1 MRALK
6 TEVEIPSILR
16 LPHVRV
22 SVVLFPVLFVVL
34 GVGLTD
40 GIESPVVVLGVGL
53 TDGIESPVVV
63 LGVGLTDEIES
74 PVA

>member
-16 LPHVRV
+16 LSHVRV
-22 SVVLFPVLFVVL
+22 SVVFSPVLFRSL

-40 GIESPVVVLGVGL
+40 GIESPYELLGVEL
-53 TDGIESPVVV
+53 TDGIESPY
-63 LGVGLTDEIES
+63 
-74 PVA
+74 A

>member
-1 MRALK
+1 MRLHRADDAMMRRIRPLSSRHDIGGSGNSRMRALK

-34 GVGLTD
+34 GVG
-40 GIESPVVVLGVGL
+40 
-53 TDGIESPVVV
+53 
-63 LGVGLTDEIES
+63 
-74 PVA
+74 

>member
-16 LPHVRV
+16 LTHVRV

-40 GIESPVVVLGVGL
+40 GFESPWRVGL
-53 TDGIESPVVV
+53 TDGIEFPY
-63 LGVGLTDEIES
+63 
-74 PVA
+74 A